1 MRNASKKLAAEEGRA
16 RPPEL
21 RNRLSTAFLCVL
33 ILSAVLCALFW
44 NVVFEGYTL
53 STSTFMYGTTPQGPY
68 GYRGSPIVRG
78 YPVRD
83 SGPSAWVEFP
93 LTELARREMLSG
105 HLPLWNPHTA
115 AGMPLAADMV
125 SAPLFPLKILF
136 LLGTSAALWDFYL
149 LLRILIAGIFTF
161 LFLRSIGSS
170 KIASIGAACL
180 FMFCGQTIYYINMP
194 LLNSEL
200 CLPGML
206 WAGEKLVQ
214 TRSRGYALV
223 LGLFVASSNLGGLP
237 ETTFFVLLFAGA
249 YVAFRL
255 VCLAREDP
263 SASLRAFALGIG
275 GSVIGFLLAAPV
287 LLPFVEFLRIAYHGH
302 TRNMARISLS
312 PAHLI
317 TFFVPF
323 FYGKLGYTWLKKL
336 YLPAP
341 YLGVVAPVLAA
352 VGVASPGKNRGRALF
367 FACCAIIYLL
377 RAYDVPGTGWAEYIP
392 VFNKAIFPQFAG
404 SLLHFSVAALGG
416 LGLDAIV
423 KEKRFGQVVFL
434 AIVVSIGGLIAGY
447 YWNTFET
454 LSSPLVGKILDPRWL
469 DTNLKHYV
477 DFHVMVAVV
486 FLTLATLL
494 VFAGRYAPIRPKV
507 TAILLIGLYLIEA
520 RVYLG
525 QLERTRRYEAFVK
538 PPFVEFLQSDREP
551 FRIVS
556 TDEILFPNTSAA
568 FGIDDIRVLQ
578 ALYYNRYVRFAKAF
592 LTPKMAFEFSKIE
605 PAFLADPATNLCNI
619 KYVLTTR
626 RIDNL
631 LPPYFRLVYAA
642 EIGVYQNMHALPRAY
657 VAGGVQFVD
666 NGEEAMDY
674 LQSNRESAGRG
685 AVVVVEDPAAPQRYV
700 EMNQQGSKVEIV
712 SYEPHRV
719 RIRATLADDGVV
731 TLLDSNYP
739 GWKATVDGT
748 DTRIMHANYLFRA
761 VRVPAGTHEIVF
773 VYKPLS
779 VRLGLIL
786 FGIGLFLGVCVL
798 VYPLRPGR
806 ARSKTGAA

>member
-1 MRNASKKLAAEEGRA
+1 MRNASKKSAVEEGRA
-16 RPPEL
+16 RPPQL
-21 RNRLSTAFLCVL
+21 HKRLSAAFLCVL
-33 ILSAVLCALFW
+33 VLSAVLCALFW

-83 SGPSAWVEFP
+83 SGPSAWVEVP
-93 LTELARREMLSG
+93 LTELARREVFSG
-105 HLPLWNPHTA
+105 HLPLWNPHNA

-125 SAPLFPLKILF
+125 SAPLFPLKVLF
-136 LLGTSAALWDFYL
+136 LLSTSAAMWDFYL
-149 LLRILIAGIFTF
+149 LLRILIAGVFTF
-161 LFLRSIGSS
+161 LFRS
-170 KIASIGAACL
+170 ALL
-180 FMFCGQTIYYINMP
+180 FMFCGQIIYYINMP

-206 WAGEKLVQ
+206 WAGEKLAQ
-214 TRSRGYALV
+214 TRSRGYALA
-223 LGLFVASSNLGGLP
+223 LGLFIACSNLGGLP

-263 SASLRAFALGIG
+263 SASLRAFALGVA

-287 LLPFVEFLRIAYHGH
+287 LVPFVEFLGVAHHAH
-302 TRNMARISLS
+302 TGNMARLSLS

-317 TFFVPF
+317 TFLVPF
-323 FYGKLGYTWLKKL
+323 FFGKLGYTWLKEL

-352 VGVASPGKNRGRALF
+352 AGLATPGKNRGRALF
-367 FACCAIIYLL
+367 FACCAIFYLL
-377 RAYDVPGTGWAEYIP
+377 RAHDAPGTGWAENIP
-392 VFNKAIFPQFAG
+392 VFNKAIFPRFAG

-423 KEKRFGQVVFL
+423 KEKRFGQVAFL
-434 AIVVSIGGLIAGY
+434 AIVVTIGAVIAGY
-447 YWNTFET
+447 YWNN
-454 LSSPLVGKILDPRWL
+454 G
-469 DTNLKHYV
+469 
-477 DFHVMVAVV
+477 
-486 FLTLATLL
+486 
-494 VFAGRYAPIRPKV
+494 PIHPKV
-507 TAILLIGLYLIEA
+507 TAILLIGLYLFEA

-525 QLERTRRYEAFVK
+525 QLERTRRYEPFVK

-556 TDEILFPNTSAA
+556 TDKVLFPNTSAA
-568 FGIDDIRVLQ
+568 FRIDDIRVLQ
-578 ALYYNRYVRFAKAF
+578 ALHYNRHVRFVKAF
-592 LTPKMAFEFSKIE
+592 LMPKMTVEFFEID
-605 PAFLADPATNLCNI
+605 PAFLADPAINLCNI

-642 EIGVYQNMHALPRAY
+642 EMGIYQNMHALPRAY
-657 VAGGVQFVD
+657 VAGGVQFVND
-666 NGEEAMDY
+666 GEEAMEY

-685 AVVVVEDPAAPQRYV
+685 SVVVVEDAAAPGRYV
-700 EMNQQGSKVEIV
+700 ETNQQGSKAEIV

-719 RIRATLADDGVV
+719 EIRATLADDGVV

-739 GWKATVDGT
+739 GWKATVDGAET
-748 DTRIMHANYLFRA
+748 KIMNANYLFRA
-761 VRVPAGTHEIVF
+761 VWAPAGTHEIVF
-773 VYKPLS
+773 AYKPLS
-779 VRLGLIL
+779 FRLGLIL
-786 FGIGLFLGVCVL
+786 FGIGLLIGLCVL
-798 VYPLRPGR
+798 LYPLWPGTR
-806 ARSKTGAA
+806 RLKTDTA